1 MTALTLGIDLAT
13 ASARCVVVDAGT
25 GSVVM
30 RSDSALSSPQRQ
42 PGGVSR
48 QAGTYATVAL
58 ALVRRVCERLGPDV
72 DRVAAVSVTG
82 TSGTVVP
89 VDRNG
94 AALGAARLYDDSSGS
109 DVLAAAGV
117 TGASSLGRMVMVRRE
132 HPGAQ
137 WASTADVVNAAL
149 AGHAVAADTSHWLK
163 AGIDLSARRWPVD
176 AMTAL
181 GLDRP
186 DTPPLPDLALP
197 GTRIGSI
204 DALVARSVGLPD
216 GVAIVAGMTDG
227 CTAQLAAGAVHD
239 GDTMG
244 VLGTTL
250 VLKAVSRTRVESA
263 DGAVYSHLAP
273 DGRYWAGG
281 ASNSGAGVLAAEYP
295 GEDLAALDQQ
305 VADAIATYARYPLAV
320 AGERFPVADPNLPP
334 LTDGEPQSRLDA
346 YRALLE
352 GVAFVERLG
361 LERLQRLGVAPR
373 RHVMTGGATNSPVW
387 NRIRATVL
395 APLVEVSVARSASSS
410 VGAGILAAYALTDAP
425 LNQTVDRLVVRPEPV
440 EPVAAQQNSLDDAF
454 RRFVDLVEGSLRHA

>member
-1 MTALTLGIDLAT
+1 MTPLTLGIDLAT
-13 ASARCVVVDAGT
+13 ASARCVALDT
-25 GSVVM
+25 ESGSVVA
-30 RSDSALSSPQRQ
+30 RADSELSGPERH

-48 QAGTYATVAL
+48 QAGTYAPVAL
-58 ALVRRVCERLGPDV
+58 ELVRRVCQQLGADA

-94 AALGAARLYDDSSGS
+94 AAVGAARLYDDSSGS

-132 HPGAQ
+132 HPGAR
-137 WASTADVVNAAL
+137 WGSTADVVNAAL

-163 AGIDLSARRWPVD
+163 AGIDLTARRWPVD
-176 AMTAL
+176 TMAAL
-181 GLDRP
+181 GLQRP
-186 DTPPLPDLALP
+186 DAPPLPDLALP
-197 GTRIGSI
+197 GTRLGSV
-204 DALVARSVGLPD
+204 DPQVARRVGLPD

-227 CTAQLAAGAVHD
+227 CTAQLAASAVHD

-250 VLKAVSRTRVESA
+250 VLKAVSETPVESD

-281 ASNSGAGVLAAEYP
+281 ASNSGAGVLGAEFP

-305 VADAIATYARYPLAV
+305 VAAAVAGYVRYPLLV

-334 LTDGEPQSRLDA
+334 LTEGEPQSRLDA
-346 YRALLE
+346 YRAVLE

-361 LERLQRLGVAPR
+361 LERLLRLGVVPR
-373 RHVMTGGATNSPVW
+373 RHVITGGATASPVW
-387 NRIRATVL
+387 NRVRATVL
-395 APLVEVSVARSASSS
+395 APLVPVSVARSASSS
-410 VGAGILAAYALTDAP
+410 VGAAILAAYALTDAP
-425 LNQTVDRLVVRPEPV
+425 LIETVDRLVVEPEMV
-440 EPVAAQQNSLDDAF
+440 KPVAAQQNSLDDAY